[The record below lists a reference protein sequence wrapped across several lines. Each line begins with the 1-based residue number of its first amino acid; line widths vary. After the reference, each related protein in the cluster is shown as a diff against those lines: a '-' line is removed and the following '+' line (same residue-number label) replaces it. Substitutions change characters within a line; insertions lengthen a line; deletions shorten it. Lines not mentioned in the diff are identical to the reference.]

1 MSSRGTERSAEL
13 QELLSRHWPE
23 IVELLKLYQVP
34 PARAEEIV
42 HDTVVALA
50 VRWER
55 VAHKGIWL
63 LSTVE
68 NRCRMGAAPGGM
80 SSGDGAP
87 AEDGPCGP
95 IAAEDDA

>member
-1 MSSRGTERSAEL
+1 MAPRGTERSAEL

-23 IVELLKLYQVP
+23 IVELLKAYRVP

-68 NRCRMGAAPGGM
+68 NRCRMRTGPL
-80 SSGDGAP
+80 P
-87 AEDGPCGP
+87 AEGDGPCGP
-95 IAAEDDA
+95 IAAEEDA

>member
-1 MSSRGTERSAEL
+1 MAPRGTERAAEL

-23 IVELLKLYQVP
+23 IVELLRLYQVP

-68 NRCRMGAAPGGM
+68 NRCRMRVDPQKLG
-80 SSGDGAP
+80 GDGAS
-87 AEDGPCGP
+87 AEEGSR
-95 IAAEDDA
+95 AAEEDA